1 MGTWIIILVF
11 IFILFSLHPDLL
23 RPLLVINLVGLCL
36 FFVGATLYYGAR
48 ALGVTGIVNF
58 FDAHPES
65 QRRLNKAVDFLG
77 DLAGRFVKLFL
88 VILCV
93 AFVASGLA
101 VVTINY
107 FANH

>member
-1 MGTWIIILVF
+1 MGTWIIIILF
-11 IFILFSLHPDLL
+11 FLILFSLHPDLL

-48 ALGVTGIVNF
+48 AVGATGIVNF

-65 QRRLNKAVDFLG
+65 QRRLNKAVDFVG

-88 VILCV
+88 VILGV

-101 VVTINY
+101 VLMINY